1 MSQFS
6 AIVKKECKD
15 NLRDRR
21 ALFSS
26 LSPAIFAPIFLVG
39 LITFMLEQI
48 QGDSEDP
55 TEFSVIGSSYAPGLI
70 DFLASQ
76 NTAIKEID
84 STSSAKELVESGKE
98 KVILVIKENYSSRF
112 KSGQQNT
119 VKIIYEGGTIS
130 DTLKHVSLLRGLI
143 NQYSSR
149 TGLLRLQLRGI
160 DPSIISPI
168 RVADLDVASPAAKAL
183 SIIMYLP
190 YLIIVTIFIGGLPLA
205 IDTTA
210 GEKERGTLEPLL
222 AQPIKRS
229 TLLYG
234 KMTAISLF
242 SGLSLLLLMILLYF
256 LLPLIPFDELG
267 LDLEIQAFQFSLMFI
282 ICLPIILFSSAL
294 LAVVGSFTK
303 TFKEAQTYL
312 SFMIVLPTLPIII
325 AQLLNAET
333 SLLIMPI
340 PSLAQSTLITDII
353 EQGTLDWVQT
363 AVSIVTT
370 TLYAWLLARL
380 AIFLYS
386 REQIVN

>member
-26 LSPAIFAPIFLVG
+26 LSPAIFAPVFLVG

-76 NTAIKEID
+76 NTTIKEID
-84 STSSAKELVESGKE
+84 SSSPAKELVESGKE
-98 KVILVIKENYSSRF
+98 KVILVIKESYSSRF

-130 DTLKHVSLLRGLI
+130 DTLKHVSLLRALI
-143 NQYSSR
+143 GQYSSR

-168 RVADLDVASPAAKAL
+168 RVANLDVASPAAKAL

-370 TLYAWLLARL
+370 TFYAWLLARL

>member
-1 MSQFS
+1 M
-6 AIVKKECKD
+6 
-15 NLRDRR
+15 
-21 ALFSS
+21 
-26 LSPAIFAPIFLVG
+26 
-39 LITFMLEQI
+39 
-48 QGDSEDP
+48 
-55 TEFSVIGSSYAPGLI
+55 
-70 DFLASQ
+70 
-76 NTAIKEID
+76 
-84 STSSAKELVESGKE
+84 
-98 KVILVIKENYSSRF
+98 
-112 KSGQQNT
+112 
-119 VKIIYEGGTIS
+119 
-130 DTLKHVSLLRGLI
+130 
-143 NQYSSR
+143 
-149 TGLLRLQLRGI
+149 
-160 DPSIISPI
+160 
-168 RVADLDVASPAAKAL
+168 DVASPAAKAL

>member
-130 DTLKHVSLLRGLI
+130 DTLKHVSLLRSLI

-267 LDLEIQAFQFSLMFI
+267 LDLEIKAFQFSLMFI